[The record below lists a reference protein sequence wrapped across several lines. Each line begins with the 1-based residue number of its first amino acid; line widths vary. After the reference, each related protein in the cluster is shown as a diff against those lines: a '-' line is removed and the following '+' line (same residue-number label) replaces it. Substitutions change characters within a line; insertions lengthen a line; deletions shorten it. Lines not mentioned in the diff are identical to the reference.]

1 MGSAK
6 RRSNE
11 ESLAR
16 GLGWFSIG
24 LGLAAVLAPRGV
36 ARLIGVRGYHGLIR
50 LVGFREI
57 TSGIGI
63 LARSQ
68 PTPWVDARV
77 AGDAMDL
84 GLLGAAFSQTGS
96 DVNRLAT
103 ATAAVAGVAA
113 MDVLCSTR
121 LHRHERGLDP
131 FIHITKSIAINKPR
145 EELYQF
151 WREFQNLPR
160 FMRHLKSVRFIGERR
175 SHWVAKG
182 PAGSEVEW
190 DAEITEER
198 NNEYIAWRSLEG
210 ADVQNSG
217 SVRFEPGPK
226 ERGSIVTVELH
237 YKPPGGR
244 LAAKFAKL
252 FGEEPEQQV
261 NEDLRRFRQLLETG
275 EIPTT
280 EGQSA
285 GRKSST
291 SPKFDKFA
299 RSLAE
304 A

>member
-1 MGSAK
+1 MGSPK
-6 RRSNE
+6 KKSTD

-63 LARSQ
+63 LARSK

-77 AGDAMDL
+77 AGDAIDL

-103 ATAAVAGVAA
+103 ATAAVAGVTA

-121 LHRHERGLDP
+121 LHRYQRGLDP
-131 FIHITKSIAINKPR
+131 FIHITKSIAINKPK
-145 EELYQF
+145 EQLYQF
-151 WREFQNLPR
+151 WRDFQNLPR
-160 FMRHLKSVRFIGERR
+160 FMRHLDSVRVTGERR
-175 SHWVAKG
+175 SHWVAKA
-182 PAGSEVEW
+182 PAGKHVEW

-210 ADVQNSG
+210 ADVENSG
-217 SVRFEPGPK
+217 SVRFETGPK
-226 ERGSIVTVELH
+226 GRGSVVTVELH

-244 LAAKFAKL
+244 LGATFAKL
-252 FGEEPEQQV
+252 LGEEPGQQV
-261 NEDLRRFRQLLETG
+261 NEDLRRFKQLIESG

-280 EGQSA
+280 EGQPA

-299 RSLAE
+299 KSLAE